1 MRKILILT
9 GRYLPGYKD
18 GGPLRT
24 LFNITESLGDEYE
37 FYIICL
43 DRDHGDETAY
53 PNILRNDWNQVGKA
67 KVWYISPGGWT
78 FAFLKKMTHEMDVVY
93 LTSFYDAYGY
103 KTLLLHKIGLIKQC
117 KIALASMGVF
127 SEGALSHK
135 SFKKNIFINLCKT
148 LGLFRNI
155 TWSVTSELEKKDVE
169 RCIGGNL
176 ECVIAE
182 DLPRNSVPGI
192 KKREERK
199 IKKIIFLSRI
209 CPQKNL
215 LFAIKILQNVNAE
228 VIFDIYGPIQDG
240 IYWNKCKEELK
251 KLSKNVKWSYK
262 GNANPEKV
270 QEIFSEYDVFLFPT
284 MGENYGHVIFEALS
298 VGCIPVISDQTPWK
312 EIDKKNAGY
321 TLGLTQIQEY
331 SKAIEALVDMDPYK
345 KMKMAQ
351 NAVQIA
357 IDKVEQNRKETGYRK
372 IFG

>member
-1 MRKILILT
+1 M
-9 GRYLPGYKD
+9 
-18 GGPLRT
+18 
-24 LFNITESLGDEYE
+24 
-37 FYIICL
+37 
-43 DRDHGDETAY
+43 
-53 PNILRNDWNQVGKA
+53 
-67 KVWYISPGGWT
+67 
-78 FAFLKKMTHEMDVVY
+78 
-93 LTSFYDAYGY
+93 
-103 KTLLLHKIGLIKQC
+103 
-117 KIALASMGVF
+117 
-127 SEGALSHK
+127 
-135 SFKKNIFINLCKT
+135 
-148 LGLFRNI
+148 
-155 TWSVTSELEKKDVE
+155 
-169 RCIGGNL
+169 
-176 ECVIAE
+176 
-182 DLPRNSVPGI
+182 
-192 KKREERK
+192 
-199 IKKIIFLSRI
+199 
-209 CPQKNL
+209 
-215 LFAIKILQNVNAE
+215 FAIKILQNVNAE